1 MNGPWQRIADPNLS
15 REWIATDMLSR
26 LCHAARLR
34 FYSRRICADTNGPRR
49 YVCHLRC
56 AKSSCLFLLHF
67 LVGPTTI
74 ERLHMAV
81 ESTGYIPLATHMY
94 ITISVSEKK
103 AHAYCKTNFDIKIEQ
118 ENLNYIVRNCVVE
131 FVYKTLSNNSTNF
144 IPIIFIYLEN
154 SYSERKT

>member
-1 MNGPWQRIADPNLS
+1 
-15 REWIATDMLSR
+15 
-26 LCHAARLR
+26 
-34 FYSRRICADTNGPRR
+34 
-49 YVCHLRC
+49 
-56 AKSSCLFLLHF
+56 
-67 LVGPTTI
+67 VGPTTI

-131 FVYKTLSNNSTNF
+131 FVFKTLSNTTTF